1 MSGGE
6 KMKEITLDKVYDNYS
21 GVITVRTAFE
31 VFYYC
36 PKNLMKFSEYC
47 DYIEPEGYIIV

>member
-1 MSGGE
+1 
-6 KMKEITLDKVYDNYS
+6 MKEITLDKVYDNYS

-36 PKNLMKFSEYC
+36 PKNLKILKKY
-47 DYIEPEGYIIV
+47 YGVK